1 MPHVPQTWCAA
12 LAAGCLLTAPPA
24 EARFGKAGGGG
35 GSKDTSGSS
44 THGASAVGA
53 ARSESRGDRGGEARA
68 SGRGPRRTALAPST
82 SIWVSAGVSAVAYR
96 PYSPPSERFFED
108 PPEAETQVR
117 LGVEAQRVKQ
127 GSALGVRF
135 ALEEERWG
143 VSTRW
148 TSLSLRAEDGL
159 GGKDRLHLGGANV
172 PSAAAVSHKGRLRF
186 EGGVAVA
193 RAPGATF
200 VGPSMAMTF
209 ERCLLGELDLEGG
222 VQWVPVP
229 HLQLDA
235 QLGLALHLGPLSLR
249 AGWRGLLLDDRGH
262 VDGIAH
268 RDVLGGPFAGLGL
281 SF

>member
-1 MPHVPQTWCAA
+1 M
-12 LAAGCLLTAPPA
+12 AAGCLLAAPSA
-24 EARFGKAGGGG
+24 EARFGKAG
-35 GSKDTSGSS
+35 SRA
-44 THGASAVGA
+44 HGASAVGKT
-53 ARSESRGDRGGEARA
+53 RSEGKPPR
-68 SGRGPRRTALAPST
+68 RGPQRPTLAPST
-82 SIWVSAGVSAVAYR
+82 AIWVSAGVSTVAYR

-108 PPEAETQVR
+108 PPEAQKQVR
-117 LGVEAQRVKQ
+117 LGVEAQGVKQ
-127 GSALGVRF
+127 GGALGLHF

-159 GGKDRLHLGGANV
+159 GGRDTLHLGGANV
-172 PSAAAVSHKGRLRF
+172 TFAAAVSHKGRLRF

-200 VGPSMAMTF
+200 LGPSLAMTF

-235 QLGLALHLGPLSLR
+235 QLGLALHLGPLALR
-249 AGWRGLLLDDRGH
+249 AGWRGLLLNDRGL
-262 VDGIAH
+262 VDKVVH
-268 RDVLGGPFAGLGL
+268 RDVLAGPFAGLGL
-281 SF
+281 HF